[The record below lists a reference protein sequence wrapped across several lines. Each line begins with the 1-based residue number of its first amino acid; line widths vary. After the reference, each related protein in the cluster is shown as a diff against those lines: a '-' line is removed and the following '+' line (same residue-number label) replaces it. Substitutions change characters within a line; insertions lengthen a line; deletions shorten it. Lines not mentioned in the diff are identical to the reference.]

1 MKILFLT
8 LSHFSSFPTY
18 KRAIGMGEELA
29 LMGDAV
35 YIAVM
40 DSVENRERMRFEAP
54 HCIPLWFRN
63 AGVLREVYS
72 KVRMCWHLKPDVVY
86 STSYSVRNLAFL
98 RVLLPTTCLVTE
110 FCELYS
116 QVPRRRLTWQLREVC
131 ACFESSRII
140 VASQYLQSHF
150 EQYMKQYKCS
160 KPMLYSPYA
169 YPQYLRPKLQK
180 ACNHE
185 KNVVYMA
192 SLWKGYGVWDVV
204 ESFRKVLALR
214 SDIRLL
220 IIGGGPEKNAL
231 MAYLKEKK
239 LSEKIV
245 VLGYVPEDALNDY
258 FSLADVFVSPIFDTI
273 QDKARCP
280 SKIFYYIAY
289 NKPIVTC
296 RIGEPANVL
305 KEYGFYYRSGDVQSM
320 AETIKQALDQSLTF
334 SYPEGFLEKHSWK
347 SRAVEFKEWV
357 V

>member
-8 LSHFSSFPTY
+8 LSQFSSFPAY
-18 KRAIGMGEELA
+18 KRAIGMGEEMA
-29 LMGDAV
+29 RMGDTV

-40 DSVENRERMRFEAP
+40 DSVENRERMKYEAP
-54 HCIPLWFRN
+54 HCIPLWFGN
-63 AGVLREVYS
+63 SGIFQEVYS
-72 KVRMCWHLKPDVVY
+72 KIRMCWRIKPDVVY
-86 STSYSVRNLAFL
+86 SISYSIRNLAFL
-98 RVLLPTTCLVTE
+98 GLLIPKTCLVTE

-116 QVPRRRLTWQLREVC
+116 QVPRRRLTWELREVC
-131 ACFESSRII
+131 ACFESARIV
-140 VASQYLQSHF
+140 VASQYLRQHF
-150 EQYMKQYKCS
+150 EQYMKRYKCL
-160 KPMLYSPYA
+160 KPMLYLPYA
-169 YPQYLRPKLQK
+169 YPQYLRPKAQET
-180 ACNHE
+180 NFHE

-204 ESFRKVLALR
+204 KSFRKILALR
-214 SDIRLL
+214 SDVRLL

-231 MAYLKEKK
+231 IAYLKERG

-258 FSLADVFVSPIFDTI
+258 FSSADVFVAPIFDTI

-305 KEYGFYYRSGDVQSM
+305 KEHAFYYNSGDVQSM
-320 AETIKQALDQSLTF
+320 AEAIKQALDKSLTF
-334 SYPEGFLEKHSWK
+334 SYPDGFLEKHSWK
-347 SRAVEFKEWV
+347 SRAFEVKEWLV
-357 V
+357 